1 MLSVTGIVAAHPF
14 HVISLRMMSQFIGK
28 EKFYT
33 SIVASIME
41 IYRNEGI
48 RGFFSG
54 IIPKL
59 IGDLLCLIVASSTVY
74 VVNKYIVHD
83 KNGRQY
89 SAGFIQVDR
98 TTNLIYISNIK
109 YIRFIIFIFFLQFTF
124 SNILYPLSVVS
135 TCMAVTGCRLLAGQ
149 PPIMPVYKNWID
161 CLSDLYERG
170 ELKRGNSIFWRY
182 YLYI

>member
-1 MLSVTGIVAAHPF
+1 MEKPWIIRNCKLNNCSFYWMIWTLNRWCSLFRYIHFKANLKRDIVLSVTGIVAAHPF

-98 TTNLIYISNIK
+98 TTNFIYIFQISNIFDSSYSFSFCSSLFPIF
-109 YIRFIIFIFFLQFTF
+109 YIH
-124 SNILYPLSVVS
+124 
-135 TCMAVTGCRLLAGQ
+135 
-149 PPIMPVYKNWID
+149 
-161 CLSDLYERG
+161 
-170 ELKRGNSIFWRY
+170 
-182 YLYI
+182 